1 MNNPFIE
8 NGFLCLNVSIN
19 KLFIAK
25 MPTDKVKQDLQG
37 KSALDIFST
46 QLLIDEIKMNA
57 TKLGLDLT
65 NIEEKTL
72 PQYLDNLLDSPNLTV
87 KETAENIVK
96 KFGERLGVIL
106 LTLMKGDEE
115 NRLKRSDWNDSNWD
129 YWKTIKNVILVGGLA
144 SSKVGEKLKYY
155 AQKVFS
161 DSGNECYNIILN
173 KDSSNVAIKGCAT
186 YIENPINNKEYLIFD
201 FGQTFIK
208 RSIVKINNNQVS
220 NINTLDKVL
229 SNNVDWDNSDIE
241 KEKEE
246 ANKLNNHIID
256 VITDTINKA
265 DINNI
270 GDTIVISIANYVR
283 NGLLANRGGYGKL
296 RLLTNNYEEFLS
308 SEIYKKTNTKFT
320 IKLIHDGTAMAAA
333 FSNYSD
339 AVCLSLGTAFGVG
352 FPNMNQY

>member
-25 MPTDKVKQDLQG
+25 MPTNKVQQDLEG
-37 KSALDIFST
+37 KTALDIFST
-46 QLLIDEIKMNA
+46 QLLIDEIKRNSA
-57 TKLGLDLT
+57 ALELDLT
-65 NIEEKTL
+65 NIQEKTL
-72 PQYLDNLLDSPNLTV
+72 PQYLDNLLKSQNITV

-106 LTLMKGDEE
+106 LTLMTGNKE

-144 SSKVGEKLKYY
+144 SSTVGEKLKYY
-155 AQKVFS
+155 AQKVFR
-161 DSGNECYNIILN
+161 DSGKECYNIILS
-173 KDSSNVAIKGCAT
+173 KDSSNVAIKGCST
-186 YIENPINNKEYLIFD
+186 YIETPENNKEYLIFD

-208 RSIVKINNNQVS
+208 RSIIKINNNEVES
-220 NINTLDKVL
+220 INTLDKVL

-241 KEKEE
+241 KEKSE
-246 ANKLNNHIID
+246 ATKLNSHIVD
-256 VITDTINKA
+256 VIIDTINKV
-265 DINNI
+265 DPTNI
-270 GDTIVISIANYVR
+270 GNTIIISIANYVR

-296 RLLTNNYEEFLS
+296 RLLSDNYEEYLS
-308 SEIYKKTNTKFT
+308 SEVYKKINKKFT

-339 AVCLSLGTAFGVG
+339 SVCISLGTAFGVG
-352 FPNMNQY
+352 FPNMK